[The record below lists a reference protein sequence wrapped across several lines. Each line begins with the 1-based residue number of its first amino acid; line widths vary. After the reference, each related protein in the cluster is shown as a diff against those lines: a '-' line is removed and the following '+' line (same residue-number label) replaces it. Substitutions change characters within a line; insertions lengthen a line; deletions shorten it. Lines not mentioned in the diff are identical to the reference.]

1 MISKLTKDKPVS
13 VVITLFFL
21 LLNALIWLSFGA
33 IVAADLHPALPDLP
47 QINLIMASLA
57 FMAGFFLLG
66 MMILLGKRNR
76 WAYFLSL
83 AALLFIM
90 LLTIN
95 DDFGLVDLVV
105 LILEIIPFVL
115 LIKDGK
121 WYLGLKTEK
130 KLEEL

>member
-21 LLNALIWLSFGA
+21 LLNILIWVSFA
-33 IVAADLHPALPDLP
+33 VIVAADLHPALPDLP
-47 QINLIMASLA
+47 QINLITAALA

-83 AALLFIM
+83 AALLFII

-105 LILEIIPFVL
+105 LIVEIIPFVL

-130 KLEEL
+130 K